1 MISNAVEFCIGG
13 MHLSRVEYCMG
24 GMHLTIH

>member
-13 MHLSRVEYCMG
+13 MHLNRVEYCMG